1 MKTKVLDL
9 GEPKALLSL
18 VIDPP
23 RLDNI
28 LTSITTLKEVGAL
41 FTGVKGKPTPF
52 DGDLSYL
59 GRIMSKLPMDVHLS
73 KLIMLGY
80 VFNVLEECIIMACG
94 LASKNIF
101 TAPYQKRLQA
111 YQVKMTWSEASFSDP
126 MTILNA
132 YQTWK
137 QLHRSEYFKRS
148 GESEKAREKRWA
160 RDFNI
165 QLRAIKVTISYLLTF
180 YLTWLTN
187 KRGVYLLFNIGYG
200 FDGGRNHTSVE
211 QRWY

>member
-1 MKTKVLDL
+1 MLDL
-9 GEPKALLSL
+9 GEPKALLGL
-18 VIDPP
+18 VMDPP

-41 FTGVKGKPTPF
+41 FTTVKGKPTPF

-59 GRIMSKLPMDVHLS
+59 GRIMAKLPIDVHLS
-73 KLIMLGY
+73 KLVMLGY
-80 VFNVLEECIIMACG
+80 VFNVLEECVIMAAG

-101 TAPYQKRLQA
+101 TANYQAKLKA

-137 QLHRSEYFKRS
+137 GLHRTEYFKRS
-148 GESEKAREKRWA
+148 GESEKAREKNWA
-160 RDFNI
+160 QSFSI
-165 QLRAIKVTISYLLTF
+165 QLKAMKVPKDFFSLQF
-180 YLTWLTN
+180 
-187 KRGVYLLFNIGYG
+187 
-200 FDGGRNHTSVE
+200 
-211 QRWY
+211 

>member
-1 MKTKVLDL
+1 MTNYYFCRHLPADVTPAILRCPLEQAILKTKVLNL
-9 GEPKALLSL
+9 GEPKALLGL
-18 VIDPP
+18 VMDPP

-41 FTGVKGKPTPF
+41 FTTVKGKPTPF

-59 GRIMSKLPMDVHLS
+59 GRIMSRLPMDVHLS
-73 KLIMLGY
+73 KLVMRGY
-80 VFNVLEECIIMACG
+80 VFNVLEECVIMAAG

-101 TAPYQKRLQA
+101 TANYQAKLKA

-137 QLHRSEYFKRS
+137 GLHRTEYFKRS
-148 GESEKAREKRWA
+148 GESEKAREKNWA
-160 RDFNI
+160 QSFSI
-165 QLRAIKVTISYLLTF
+165 QLKAMKVPKDFFSL
-180 YLTWLTN
+180 
-187 KRGVYLLFNIGYG
+187 
-200 FDGGRNHTSVE
+200 
-211 QRWY
+211 

>member
-1 MKTKVLDL
+1 MLDL
-9 GEPKALLSL
+9 GEPKALLGL
-18 VIDPP
+18 VMDPP

-41 FTGVKGKPTPF
+41 FTTVKGKPTPF

-59 GRIMSKLPMDVHLS
+59 GRIMSRLPMDVHLS
-73 KLIMLGY
+73 KLVMLGY
-80 VFNVLEECIIMACG
+80 VFNVLEECIIMAAG

-101 TAPYQKRLQA
+101 TSPYQERLQA

-137 QLHRSEYFKRS
+137 GLHRTEYFKRS
-148 GESEKAREKRWA
+148 GETEKAREKRWVK
-160 RDFNI
+160 DYNI
-165 QLRAIKVTISYLLTF
+165 QLRAMKVTIFFSI
-180 YLTWLTN
+180 
-187 KRGVYLLFNIGYG
+187 VLF
-200 FDGGRNHTSVE
+200 FFCVF
-211 QRWY
+211 